1 MNNITKPIA
10 TTKNR
15 IERKS
20 NVMSFP
26 VLKAKSNFIN
36 LYHAKTGKENGSLS
50 VFNVS

>member
-15 IERKS
+15 TERKS

-26 VLKAKSNFIN
+26 VLKAKKDLIN
-36 LYHAKTGKENGSLS
+36 VYHANKERKRKLSL
-50 VFNVS
+50 FDIA